1 VRIGLAALFC
11 LGLFALGC
19 GTDEEAPAPAPT
31 VTAPDAPGPYA
42 VGVTTIEAVNGART
56 LPVEVW
62 YPARPGGAVEEYV
75 LKVGVLDLA
84 HIASPLGA
92 VRDAKPDLRGGPHP
106 VVVFSHGNGG
116 TRIQSVYLTEWLATH
131 GFVVAAPDHVGNT
144 FAEMINKD
152 KAIAPALA
160 ASVRPVDVSKSLD
173 ALLAASAAPEDLL
186 AGVADP
192 ERVAVAGHSFGGFT
206 ALRVAGAT
214 IDSDAVLADCAANGG
229 LICDGWQSVSMPES
243 ARDPRFRVALAQ
255 APGGAQAMYAGG
267 RNGFSDV
274 AVPTMI
280 QGGTSDQLTPYAE
293 EHVKPF
299 ESLPAPAWLLG
310 VDKAGHFTF
319 SDMCRLIELV
329 GLSVE
334 EFKDGCGPDNLPW
347 QQAHTLIQRVSTA
360 FFQVKLQGEDRFAS
374 ELDPAGPLPPYA
386 AVLEAK

>member
-1 VRIGLAALFC
+1 MRSGIAGLALIGLL
-11 LGLFALGC
+11 LPGC
-19 GTDEEAPAPAPT
+19 GEDEPTAPAGPGVSAPS
-31 VTAPDAPGPYA
+31 APGPFA
-42 VGVTTIEAVNGART
+42 VGVTTLEAVNGTRT
-56 LPVEVW
+56 LPLEVW
-62 YPARPGGAVEEYV
+62 YPAKPGGDVAEYV

-84 HIASPLGA
+84 KLASPLGA
-92 VRDAKPDLRGGPHP
+92 VRDAKPDLRRGPHP

-152 KAIAPALA
+152 KAIPPAEA
-160 ASVRPVDVSKSLD
+160 AVVRPVDVSKSLD
-173 ALLAASAAPEDLL
+173 ALLAASDAPDGLL
-186 AGVADP
+186 AGVADAT
-192 ERVAVAGHSFGGFT
+192 RVAVAGHSFGAFT
-206 ALRVAGAT
+206 ALRVAGAST
-214 IDSDAVLADCAANGG
+214 DSAAVLANCQAGGG
-229 LICDGWQSVSMPES
+229 LICDGWENVSMPAS
-243 ARDPRFRVALAQ
+243 ARDPRFVVALAQ

-274 AVPTMI
+274 AIPTMI
-280 QGGTSDQLTPYAE
+280 QGGTSDELTPYAD
-293 EHVKPF
+293 EHVKPY

-310 VDKAGHFTF
+310 VDKGGHFTF

-347 QQAHTLIQRVSTA
+347 QEAHGLIQRISTA
-360 FFQVKLQGEDRFAS
+360 FLQVELAGESDFAA
-374 ELDPAGPLPPYA
+374 ELDPAQPLPPHA

>member
-1 VRIGLAALFC
+1 MRLGVLGLSLF
-11 LGLFALGC
+11 GLFALGC
-19 GTDEEAPAPAPT
+19 GAHEETEAALPG
-31 VTAPDAPGPYA
+31 VSAPDSPGPYA
-42 VGVTTIEAVNGART
+42 VGVTTIEATNGART

-62 YPARPGGAVEEYV
+62 YPARAGGDVAEYV

-84 HIASPLGA
+84 KIASPLGA
-92 VRDAKPDLRGGPHP
+92 VRDAKPDLRAGPRP

-152 KAIAPALA
+152 KAIPPAEA
-160 ASVRPVDVSKSLD
+160 ASVRPVDVSRSLD
-173 ALLAASAAPEDLL
+173 ALLAASDAADGVLS
-186 AGVADP
+186 GVADP
-192 ERVAVAGHSFGGFT
+192 ERVAVAGHSFGAFT

-214 IDSDAVLADCAANGG
+214 IDSGAVLADCTSNGG
-229 LICDGWQSVSMPES
+229 LICDGWENVSMPAS
-243 ARDPRFRVALAQ
+243 ARDPRFGVALAQ

-280 QGGTSDQLTPYAE
+280 QGGTSDLLTPYAE
-293 EHVKPF
+293 EHVKPY

-310 VDKAGHFTF
+310 VDKGGHFTF

-334 EFKDGCGPDNLPW
+334 EFKDGCGPDNVPW
-347 QQAHTLIQRVSTA
+347 QEAHAVIQRISTA
-360 FFQVKLQGEDRFAS
+360 FLQVELAGAEDFAS
-374 ELDPAGPLPPYA
+374 MLDPAQPLPPHA